1 MDSGSPANPPP
12 SAAIRAS
19 AAVRRALGRI
29 FQVFFH
35 DELGDLGRQAERLG
49 SASVESSA
57 YLGLELQA
65 LNQRL
70 SRIEAEVASL
80 RDAVASEQPPS

>member
-1 MDSGSPANPPP
+1 MDSGSPANPPLLVP
-12 SAAIRAS
+12 IRVS
-19 AAVRRALGRI
+19 AAVRRALGWI

-35 DELGDLGRQAERLG
+35 DQLSDLGRQAERLG
-49 SASVESSA
+49 SASVESLA

-65 LNQRL
+65 LNRRL

-80 RDAVASEQPPS
+80 RDAVAS